1 MMEDGG
7 RCYPLYEA
15 LPEHRVVSLN
25 GLTAPDRKV
34 LLEGPDGRL
43 SAHKVSGVAILIG
56 ARPNLSFLK
65 TVCSP
70 DGTGLGADANAP
82 IDCRSNPIYID
93 LWSHKVLRV
102 QQPGLYALGPLTG
115 DNFVRFI
122 LGGAIAVAT
131 GVLNDKHC

>member
-1 MMEDGG
+1 MEDGG

-43 SAHKVSGVAILIG
+43 AAHKVSGVAILIG

-82 IDCRSNPIYID
+82 IDCRSNPILID